1 MNLNELTQKL
11 IDIESVTGN
20 ENEVINFIEKYLT
33 DEGYDG
39 EIFRN
44 EGGLIVSSP
53 SSNPKIALVGH
64 LDTVPIDEN
73 QKIVSDEENIYGRG
87 SVDMKAGVAVMM
99 KTLLDKNKDVIGVF
113 YTAEEG
119 SSEQNGLN
127 FFDGHTKKRLF
138 HRACDSDGTKQL
150 GMSIRL

>member
-53 SSNPKIALVGH
+53 NSNPKIALVGH

-73 QKIVSDEENIYGRG
+73 QKVVSDEENIYGRG

-127 FFDGHTKKRLF
+127 FLMDILKKDF
-138 HRACDSDGTKQL
+138 
-150 GMSIRL
+150 SIKLAIVMLSLIHI

>member
-44 EGGLIVSSP
+44 EGGLIVSTP
-53 SSNPKIALVGH
+53 NSNPQIALVGH

-73 QKIVSDEENIYGRG
+73 QKVITDDENIYGRG

-99 KTLLDKNKDVIGVF
+99 KTLLDKNKNVIGVF

-119 SSEQNGLN
+119 
-127 FFDGHTKKRLF
+127 
-138 HRACDSDGTKQL
+138 
-150 GMSIRL
+150 

>member
-44 EGGLIVSSP
+44 EGGLIVSTP
-53 SSNPKIALVGH
+53 NSNPQIAFTLSARKIAFDILVVKG
-64 LDTVPIDEN
+64 
-73 QKIVSDEENIYGRG
+73 
-87 SVDMKAGVAVMM
+87 
-99 KTLLDKNKDVIGVF
+99 LLLAF
-113 YTAEEG
+113 
-119 SSEQNGLN
+119 
-127 FFDGHTKKRLF
+127 
-138 HRACDSDGTKQL
+138 
-150 GMSIRL
+150 

>member
-20 ENEVINFIEKYLT
+20 ENEVINFIEKYLA

-87 SVDMKAGVAVMM
+87 SVDMKA
-99 KTLLDKNKDVIGVF
+99 
-113 YTAEEG
+113 
-119 SSEQNGLN
+119 
-127 FFDGHTKKRLF
+127 
-138 HRACDSDGTKQL
+138 
-150 GMSIRL
+150 

>member
-44 EGGLIVSSP
+44 EGGLIV
-53 SSNPKIALVGH
+53 
-64 LDTVPIDEN
+64 
-73 QKIVSDEENIYGRG
+73 
-87 SVDMKAGVAVMM
+87 
-99 KTLLDKNKDVIGVF
+99 
-113 YTAEEG
+113 
-119 SSEQNGLN
+119 
-127 FFDGHTKKRLF
+127 
-138 HRACDSDGTKQL
+138 
-150 GMSIRL
+150 